1 MDGNVRKGI
10 FVYKEKSDQYILQN
24 LQHLLS
30 YKIILIKL
38 EKVYTYVDL
47 QVLLTL
53 LHQSLAIYDWIEFF
67 DVDL

>member
-1 MDGNVRKGI
+1 MNSDVRKGI

-30 YKIILIKL
+30 YKIILIRL

-47 QVLLTL
+47 QVLLAL
-53 LHQSLAIYDWIEFF
+53 LHQLLAIYDWTEFF